1 MRHAELIESVQGM
14 IAAAFHQLRLSDDDC
29 LRQSLLIR
37 DGNYCGRRF
46 EADGGHALWF
56 FEEDQVKVFGADGRV
71 LRVIDRASTRITS
84 AKLTPQLRA
93 A

>member
-1 MRHAELIESVQGM
+1 MSHADLTESVRRF
-14 IAAAFHQLRLSDDDC
+14 IADVFQQLRLSGDDAP
-29 LRQSLLIR
+29 RQSLLIR

-46 EADGGHALWF
+46 EADRGHALWF

-71 LRVIDRASTRITS
+71 VRVIERVSTYTMA
-84 AKLTPQLRA
+84 AKMA

>member
-1 MRHAELIESVQGM
+1 MRHAELIDSVRGL
-14 IAAAFHQLRLSDDDC
+14 IADAFQQLRLSDDDC
-29 LRQSLLIR
+29 FRQSLLIR

-46 EADGGHALWF
+46 EAERGHALWF

-71 LRVIDRASTRITS
+71 LRVIERVSACTIATRM
-84 AKLTPQLRA
+84 A

>member
-1 MRHAELIESVQGM
+1 MHHAELTESVRRLIGDVFQ
-14 IAAAFHQLRLSDDDC
+14 QLRLSDEEAP
-29 LRQSLLIR
+29 RQSLLIR

-46 EADGGHALWF
+46 ETEGGHALWF

-71 LRVIDRASTRITS
+71 LRVLERVSTYTT
-84 AKLTPQLRA
+84 AVKMA